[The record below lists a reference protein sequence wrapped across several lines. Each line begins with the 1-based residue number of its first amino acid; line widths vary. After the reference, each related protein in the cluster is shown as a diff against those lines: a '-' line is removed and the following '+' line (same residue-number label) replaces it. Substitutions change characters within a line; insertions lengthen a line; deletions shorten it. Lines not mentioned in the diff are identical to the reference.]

1 MSSATLIRPAVGGDL
16 DEIVEVYVASRGSAP
31 MPPPVHDA
39 SSIREWLGVK
49 VLSPR
54 TGEEVWVAEVAGSVV
69 GYVAFTRT
77 WLDDLYVAPGAQ
89 GCGVGG
95 VLLDLVKS
103 LRTDGFSLWVFETN
117 APARAFY
124 AAHGLVDREHTDG
137 SENEERTPDLRMEWL
152 PARS

>member
-1 MSSATLIRPAVGGDL
+1 MSSATLIRPAAPDDL
-16 DEIVEVYVASRGSAP
+16 DDVVEVYVTARAGAP

-54 TGEEVWVAEVAGSVV
+54 SGEEVWVAEVAGAVV
-69 GYVAFTRT
+69 GYVAFTPT
-77 WLDDLYVAPGAQ
+77 WLDDLYVAPAAQ
-89 GCGVGG
+89 GRGVGG
-95 VLLDLVKS
+95 MLLELVKS
-103 LRTDGFSLWVFETN
+103 LRTDGFSLWVFESN

-124 AAHGLVDREHTDG
+124 LAHGLVDREHTDG

-152 PARS
+152 P